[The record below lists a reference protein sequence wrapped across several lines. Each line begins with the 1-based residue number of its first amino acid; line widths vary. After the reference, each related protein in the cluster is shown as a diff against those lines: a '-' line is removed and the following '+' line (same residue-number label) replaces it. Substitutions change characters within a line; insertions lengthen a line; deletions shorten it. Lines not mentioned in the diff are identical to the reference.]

1 MARKKREEEHINQE
15 RWLVSYAD
23 FITLLFAFFVVMYA
37 ISSVNEGKY
46 RVLSDTLNHAFTE
59 PTRSLQ
65 PVQVGE
71 INRSGNT
78 VIGDKRGISL
88 TDEPVSTIKPLP
100 EENARKK
107 KPKTPAPELF
117 DQAAADELFQVAEEI
132 RFSLKPF
139 VDKGLV
145 DVKHTPYW
153 VEVDMKSSML
163 FPSGSA
169 RLSREALDALR
180 AVVGILK
187 PVPNPVHVE
196 GYTDDVPISTRA
208 FPSNWELSAARAASV
223 VHFFSR
229 QGIRPDRL
237 AAIGYGEHRPVATN
251 ETEEGRN
258 QNRRV
263 SLIIMANGLQEDS
276 PVLRPSSRR
285 KNDLA
290 SAAVP

>member
-1 MARKKREEEHINQE
+1 MARKRREEEHTNHE

-46 RVLSDTLNHAFTE
+46 RVLSETLNQAFSE
-59 PTRSLQ
+59 PTRSLE
-65 PVQVGE
+65 PIQVGD
-71 INRSGNT
+71 ITRSGNSI
-78 VIGDKRGISL
+78 VGDRNGMSI
-88 TDEPVSTIKPLP
+88 TE
-100 EENARKK
+100 A
-107 KPKTPAPELF
+107 PAPKITETSEASASEQESRLPAPKLF
-117 DQAAADELFQVAEEI
+117 DQAAADELFEVAEAI
-132 RFSLKPF
+132 RFTLKPF

-145 DVKHTPYW
+145 EVRHNPFW

-169 RLSREALDALR
+169 NLSREALRALR

-187 PVPNPVHVE
+187 PVENPIHVE
-196 GYTDDVPISTRA
+196 GYTDNVPIKTPV

-229 QGIRPDRL
+229 QGVRPQRL

-251 ETEEGRN
+251 DTEKGRHR
-258 QNRRV
+258 NRRV
-263 SLIIMANGLQEDS
+263 SLIIMANGLPEDS
-276 PVLRPSSRR
+276 PVLRPISRS
-285 KNDLA
+285 KVGV
-290 SAAVP
+290 AAAAIR

>member
-1 MARKKREEEHINQE
+1 MARKRREEESSNHE

-46 RVLSDTLNHAFTE
+46 RVLSETLNQAFSE
-59 PTRSLQ
+59 PTRSLD
-65 PVQVGE
+65 PIQVGE
-71 INRSGNT
+71 ITRSGAS
-78 VIGDKRGISL
+78 VIGDKNGISV
-88 TDEPVSTIKPLP
+88 TETPVPRIMQVSESTAGNN
-100 EENARKK
+100 ESRA
-107 KPKTPAPELF
+107 PAPELF
-117 DQAAADELFQVAEEI
+117 DQAAADELVEVAEEI
-132 RFSLKPF
+132 RFALKPF

-145 DVKHTPYW
+145 DVRHSPFW

-163 FPSGSA
+163 YPSGSA
-169 RLSREALDALR
+169 LLSREALRALR

-196 GYTDDVPISTRA
+196 GYTDNIPISTPA

-237 AAIGYGEHRPVATN
+237 AAIGYGEHRPVAGN
-251 ETEEGRN
+251 DTEEGRN
-258 QNRRV
+258 KNRRV
-263 SLIIMANGLQEDS
+263 SLIIMANGLSNDT
-276 PVLRPSSRR
+276 PVLRPLAGSR
-285 KNDLA
+285 KGT
-290 SAAVP
+290 AAAGNR

>member
-1 MARKKREEEHINQE
+1 MARKRREEEHTNHE

-46 RVLSDTLNHAFTE
+46 RVLSETLNQAFSE
-59 PTRSLQ
+59 PTRSLE
-65 PVQVGE
+65 PIQVGD
-71 INRSGNT
+71 ITRSGDT
-78 VIGDKRGISL
+78 VIGDKNGVSI
-88 TDEPVSTIKPLP
+88 TETPVPRITQAAEVTAQEKESQP
-100 EENARKK
+100 
-107 KPKTPAPELF
+107 PAPELF
-117 DQAAADELFQVAEEI
+117 DQAAADELVRVAEEI

-145 DVKHTPYW
+145 DVRHNPYW

-169 RLSREALDALR
+169 HLSREALRALR

-187 PVPNPVHVE
+187 PVSNPIHVE
-196 GYTDDVPISTRA
+196 GYTDNVPISTPV

-229 QGIRPDRL
+229 QGVRPDRL
-237 AAIGYGEHRPVATN
+237 AAIGYGEHRPVTGN
-251 ETEEGRN
+251 DTEQGRH

-263 SLIIMANGLQEDS
+263 SLIIMANGLSDDS
-276 PVLRPSSRR
+276 PVLRPLGRS
-285 KNDLA
+285 KNGMV
-290 SAAVP
+290 SAGNP